1 MSGIRR
7 KLYFYGEYRYQ
18 RGRLNFMK
26 NVMSAISRTIGVIII
41 IIIVIMFALKGCIIK
56 SWSHPPENS
65 TYAIYGYDGR
75 IIKLIF
81 LEKQKRYFITKRAL
95 TLRKQ
100 YKLI

>member
-1 MSGIRR
+1 
-7 KLYFYGEYRYQ
+7 
-18 RGRLNFMK
+18 MK
-26 NVMSAISRTIGVIII
+26 NVMSAIPRIIGVVV
-41 IIIVIMFALKGCIIK
+41 IIIVIIFAFKGCIIE

-65 TYAIYGYDGR
+65 TYAIYGDDGR
-75 IIKLIF
+75 IMKLIF